1 MSNTSP
7 KEKVR
12 EMFDDISPKYDFLNH
27 LLSFGIDHRWRK
39 TLVRILGTYKPVT
52 VLDVATGTGDLAI
65 SIGSLR
71 PEKIVGIDLS
81 EKMLEIGRQKVK
93 VNGLERMITLSQA
106 DAEKIPFSDNTF
118 EAITVAFGVR
128 NFENLE
134 KGLRE
139 MRRVLRP
146 AGVMLIL
153 EFSHPSSF
161 PMKQL
166 YGFYSSFVIPLV
178 GRLISG
184 NRNAYKYLPES
195 VAAFPSGKKF
205 LNILELLGLKN
216 AKQICLSMGI
226 ATIYVA
232 EK

>member
-1 MSNTSP
+1 
-7 KEKVR
+7 
-12 EMFDDISPKYDFLNH
+12 
-27 LLSFGIDHRWRK
+27 
-39 TLVRILGTYKPVT
+39 
-52 VLDVATGTGDLAI
+52 
-65 SIGSLR
+65 
-71 PEKIVGIDLS
+71 
-81 EKMLEIGRQKVK
+81 
-93 VNGLERMITLSQA
+93 MITLSQA

-139 MRRVLRP
+139 MHRVLRQG
-146 AGVMLIL
+146 GVMLIL

-166 YGFYSSFVIPLV
+166 YGFYSRFVIPLV

-184 NRNAYKYLPES
+184 NRNAYTYLPET

-216 AKQICLSMGI
+216 AKQIRLSMGI